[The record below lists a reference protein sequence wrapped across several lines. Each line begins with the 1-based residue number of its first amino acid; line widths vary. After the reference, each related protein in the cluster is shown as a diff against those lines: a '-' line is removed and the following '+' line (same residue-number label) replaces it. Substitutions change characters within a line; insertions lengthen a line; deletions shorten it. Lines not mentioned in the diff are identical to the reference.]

1 MPNGKQIGYG
11 IKKCRERQIFIP
23 PGGTEQKQNR
33 AWAFVSRVTVEL
45 RKEKK
50 DDGQRSGEWFSI
62 SPNFFSPNMN
72 P

>member
-1 MPNGKQIGYG
+1 MASRSVGRGK
-11 IKKCRERQIFIP
+11 FLSP